1 MKVLNSYEFIY
12 ELAEDAK
19 EKTFEWENTTI
30 SEYLESIVGWIED
43 TDEKSL
49 YPVEWDKK
57 DLKLFGNVKFLSVY
71 CTKSNLDK
79 SKKLN
84 FQYFGTAVK
93 IEI

>member
-1 MKVLNSYEFIY
+1 MHAKIPSPQMIFNGFLHVTMKVLNSYEFIY

-57 DLKLFGNVKFLSVY
+57 
-71 CTKSNLDK
+71 
-79 SKKLN
+79 
-84 FQYFGTAVK
+84 
-93 IEI
+93 I

>member
-1 MKVLNSYEFIY
+1 MVEQIESISNKEQLIKVIY

-30 SEYLESIVGWIED
+30 SEYLESIAGWIED

-57 DLKLFGNVKFLSVY
+57 DLKLLAKMLYMG
-71 CTKSNLDK
+71 
-79 SKKLN
+79 
-84 FQYFGTAVK
+84 K
-93 IEI
+93 IYE